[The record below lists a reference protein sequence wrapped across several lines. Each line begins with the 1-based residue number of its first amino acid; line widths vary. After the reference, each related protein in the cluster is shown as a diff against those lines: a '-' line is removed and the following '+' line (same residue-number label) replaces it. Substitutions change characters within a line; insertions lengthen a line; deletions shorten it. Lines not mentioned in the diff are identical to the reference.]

1 MTHNPSKNLD
11 TSRLALGSWHIFNRL
26 DIADGAKLVRRA
38 LDLGISL
45 FDVGDYWDHEISNEE
60 RFRDIVAHLGLA
72 RDDYRVGI
80 KVFTNSVQSR
90 DELVKQS
97 LVRLGIHHADYVIC
111 SRPSV
116 TERLEDAVAAMAGL
130 VTSGLTHE
138 IAASLWD
145 PDMLGTAMDLMSK
158 QNLPKPRFLQLQY
171 NVCRR
176 SVVESPAY
184 ERLFRES
191 GICLQAADTLE
202 GGILAGHLHRDR
214 YNPGDKESGQWFPD
228 RNIPRDSGGIRPAI
242 RTMVP
247 RLEQAA
253 AQLNVTPTQ
262 LAMAFCLLH
271 PALDTLLFG
280 ATRVEQLEENIGAL
294 ELARTRPDDVLEA
307 TAPLALEGAAPPPIF
322 DVSAGMH

>member
-1 MTHNPSKNLD
+1 MANNQNTTLD
-11 TSRLALGSWHIFNRL
+11 TGRLALGSWHIFNRL
-26 DIADGAKLVRRA
+26 DIADGARLVRRA

-45 FDVGDYWDHEISNEE
+45 FDVGDYWDHELSNEE
-60 RFRDIVAHLGLA
+60 RFREIVAHLGLA
-72 RDDYRVGI
+72 RDDYRIGI

-97 LVRLGIHHADYVIC
+97 LKRLGIDHADYVIC

-116 TERLEDAVAAMAGL
+116 NESVADAVEAMAGL
-130 VTSGLTHE
+130 VTSGLTRE

-145 PDMLGTAMDLMSK
+145 PDMLGIAMAMMSE
-158 QNLPKPRFLQLQY
+158 QGLPKPRFLQLQY

-176 SVVESPAY
+176 SVVESAAY

-191 GICLQAADTLE
+191 GIRLQAADTLE
-202 GGILAGHLHRDR
+202 GGILAGNLHRDR
-214 YNPGDKESGQWFPD
+214 FNPGDKDQGKWFPD

-247 RLEQAA
+247 RLEREA
-253 AQLNVTPTQ
+253 AQMGVTPAQ

-280 ATRVEQLEENIGAL
+280 ATRTDQLEENIGAL
-294 ELARTRPDDVLEA
+294 ELARTRPHDVLEA